1 MSEEK
6 NKKYIWFQNGSVLSF
21 DNSDCY
27 LNEKTIQKEQLDKS
41 EDLAKSKQKALY
53 ESFFKK
59 HFRNVI
65 VLTGAGTSLNNGGKT
80 RKDLWDVDC
89 KNEIE
94 AIKPEIKDLEKKDFY
109 KKKDIEGLLSYIILY
124 EKLNGEIKDGK
135 IKDVEN
141 SLRKNLEKKIIDAC
155 NLKIKDGDKTH
166 EEFLK
171 KITARKPS
179 DPRVKLFT
187 LNYDLLFE
195 ESANNSGFTIID
207 GFSFSYPRTF
217 SGKYFDL
224 DIVNREKTRIKNE
237 ESFDSKVFHLYK
249 MHGSLNW
256 HRDGDKIKQTEKPEN
271 PLIIYPASDKYES
284 SYEQPYFEMMSRF
297 QQALRKE
304 NTLLI
309 VIGFGFG
316 DKHIQNV
323 INEAV
328 NQNSS
333 FHLAIINFNG
343 KDKEEGIK
351 TEDFEQFF
359 INEKGKQ
366 IKRNVTIIYDSFED
380 FVEKYPLN
388 NTYLEQEK
396 QGLEKNN
403 GVHNEAI
410 QS

>member
-1 MSEEK
+1 M
-6 NKKYIWFQNGSVLSF
+6 NKKYVWFQNGSILSY

-27 LNEKTIQKEQLDKS
+27 LNEKIIPKEQLSDSK
-41 EDLAKSKQKALY
+41 DLAKSKQKAFY
-53 ESFFKK
+53 ESLFKK
-59 HFRNVI
+59 HFRNVV
-65 VLTGAGTSLNNGGKT
+65 VLTGAGTSINNGGKT
-80 RKDLWDVDC
+80 RTDLWDIDC
-89 KNEIE
+89 KSEIE
-94 AIKPEIKDLEKKDFY
+94 AINDEIKDLKNKDFY
-109 KKKDIEGLLSYIILY
+109 IKKDIEGLLSHITLY
-124 EKLNGEIKDGK
+124 EKLNGEIK
-135 IKDVEN
+135 VEEI
-141 SLRKNLEKKIIDAC
+141 SLRGKLENKIVTAC
-155 NLKIKDGDKTH
+155 TLKIKTGDSTH

-179 DPRVKLFT
+179 DPRIKLFT

-195 ESANNSGFTIID
+195 EAANNSGFTIID

-256 HRDGDKIKQTEKPEN
+256 HKDGDKIKQTEKPKN
-271 PLIIYPASDKYES
+271 PLIIYPANDKYES

-297 QQALRKE
+297 QQVLRKE

-328 NQNSS
+328 DQNSS
-333 FHLAIINFNG
+333 FHLTIINFKE
-343 KDKEEGIK
+343 KDEGIK
-351 TEDFEQFF
+351 IEDFKQFF
-359 INEKGKQ
+359 INIEKKQ
-366 IKRNVTIIYDSFED
+366 IKKNVTIIYDSFED
-380 FVEKYPLN
+380 FVEKYPSN
-388 NTYLEQEK
+388 NTYLDQEK

-403 GVHNEAI
+403 GGLNEAI